1 MIRNEQAH
9 SELLEDAINTND
21 PLKIYR
27 AHAQHRL
34 LSSDEER
41 ELGKRIRSGDDEA
54 RNTLI
59 THNLRL
65 VIALVMRYNWSDLL
79 LADLIQEG
87 NLGLIRAADRFDPDL
102 GIRFSTYATYWIRN
116 KILAALVK
124 RSHVKIPEKIR
135 KDLRGVAKTEQKLVM
150 YLGRQPT
157 DKEIAEKLEISTE
170 RVTAVRKQFFVYSLD
185 AQSTED
191 QTLHDTIKSEGAE
204 PDNRIRYRDQIR
216 MVERLLGV
224 FASHKRIPPKK
235 ARALLAVLERI
246 YGLNGHSPMPIP
258 GIAAELGIT
267 VGEVTELHRKAITL
281 MQREARSIAPEGL
294 P

>member
-1 MIRNEQAH
+1 MLRNEQYQK
-9 SELLEDAINTND
+9 ELLEDAINTND

-34 LSSDEER
+34 LSSQEEQ
-41 ELGKRIRSGDDEA
+41 ELGKRIRSGDNEA

-65 VIALVMRYNWSDLL
+65 VIALAMRYNWSDHL

-87 NLGLIRAADRFDPDL
+87 NLGLIRAAEKFDPDL
-102 GIRFSTYATYWIRN
+102 GMRFSTYATYLIRN
-116 KILAALVK
+116 KILTALVK

-135 KDLRGVAKTEQKLVM
+135 KDLRGVAKAELKLVM
-150 YLGRQPT
+150 HLGRKPT
-157 DKEIAEKLEISTE
+157 DKEIGEKLEISTE
-170 RVTAVRKQFFVYSLD
+170 RVTAVRNQYFVYSLD
-185 AQSTED
+185 AESTED
-191 QTLHDTIKSEGAE
+191 QTLPDTLESEGAE

-216 MVERLLGV
+216 MVERLLSV
-224 FASHKRIPPKK
+224 LASHKRIPPKK

-246 YGLNGHSPMPIP
+246 YGLNGHSPIPIP

-267 VGEVTELHRKAITL
+267 AGEVNELHRKAIAL